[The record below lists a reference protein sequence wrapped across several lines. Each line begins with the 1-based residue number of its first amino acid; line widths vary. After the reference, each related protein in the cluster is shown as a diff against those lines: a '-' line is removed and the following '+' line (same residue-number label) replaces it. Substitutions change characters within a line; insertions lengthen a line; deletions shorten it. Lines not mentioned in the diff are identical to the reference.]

1 MAFRDWLNPQAAI
14 VAISAIDEV
23 ITPVFSPTIATIATI
38 AEVESTKQLAAND
51 HYENVVVKPVIQ
63 KTVRQFDEVSTT
75 GENLKPTTENSAV
88 EMQEVFPS
96 STHYQKSTVKE
107 NSTIG
112 LLKES
117 VVVVL
122 REGESYPQTED
133 KIQAWNMDRY
143 SNKVKCHKCEHL
155 TLTGYC
161 RVKPQYKP
169 MPEAMRDC
177 ASFEAVSGERVAITN
192 APYSASELNDL
203 LKPYEK
209 KLFNHL
215 LECKQCDFEAAR
227 YCAEVFTT
235 GNSYDA
241 LLLVFD
247 DAASKREALLTQVI
261 RARISGRSVFV
272 SIDHDNLPT
281 PQQKPVKP
289 LVYGIGD
296 SERLFVNHLMTC
308 TRCKPASRTYCAD
321 GLQLKANA

>member
-14 VAISAIDEV
+14 VAISAIDDKE
-23 ITPVFSPTIATIATI
+23 TPHKIPTIATIATI

-177 ASFEAVSGERVAITN
+177 VSFERVQGERVVIEN
-192 APYSASELNDL
+192 APYSKVELNDL

-209 KLFNHL
+209 KLFHHL
-215 LECKQCDFEAAR
+215 VDCVACSFMESR
-227 YCAEVFTT
+227 YCVDAFAI
-235 GNSYDA
+235 GSSYDA
-241 LLLVFD
+241 MLLVFD
-247 DAASKREALLTQVI
+247 DAASKRDALLNAVI
-261 RARISGRSVFV
+261 KARISGRKVFV
-272 SIDHDNLPT
+272 SLDHDQVP
-281 PQQKPVKP
+281 PP
-289 LVYGIGD
+289 
-296 SERLFVNHLMTC
+296 H
-308 TRCKPASRTYCAD
+308 
-321 GLQLKANA
+321 